1 MSSAALR
8 RVARAG
14 CAVFVLAVLALH
26 VIQPRDVVSVTISEY
41 VLGPAGWLFP
51 LGTGALAVASLAV
64 AALLRRGGSTSR
76 AGRGLLV
83 AWAVGLLVV
92 AAAPTDP
99 IDRSGAPVHLS
110 ATGTGHAIAGQ
121 VAFVCFGV
129 AVALLTR
136 DERRHGAPTGG
147 LLTATALCL
156 LGLGFAVAVS
166 ALGLF
171 GLFGLAER
179 LLLPADVGW
188 LLLATAIA
196 RR

>member
-1 MSSAALR
+1 MSPVLLR

-14 CAVFVLAVLALH
+14 CAVFALALLALH
-26 VIQPRDVVSVTISEY
+26 VVQPGDVVSTTISEY

-51 LGTGALAVASLAV
+51 VGTVALAVASLAA
-64 AALLRRGGSTSR
+64 AALLHRCGFTARTGL
-76 AGRGLLV
+76 GLLT

-110 ATGTGHAIAGQ
+110 VTGTVHAIAGQ
-121 VAFVCFGV
+121 SAFVCFGI

-136 DERRHGAPTGG
+136 DAHRRTGSGA
-147 LLTATALCL
+147 LLAATALCL
-156 LGLGFAVAVS
+156 VGLGFTVTVT

-179 LLLPADVGW
+179 VLLPAYVGW
-188 LLLATAIA
+188 LLLATSTAHH
-196 RR
+196 